1 MHKSFIM
8 KASLRRSQP
17 LKNVEKNLDSNPI
30 PADLRWLVKNSV
42 AILGEVICQQTTERC
57 FQRIER
63 LRKEMTSLRNS
74 SADAAEQILSK
85 TLTEFRHL
93 STHELLQIAHAYS
106 LMLELMNAC
115 ENAFRS
121 YRLRPTLRPTPEKKI
136 THRPER
142 IIYVVTAHPT
152 EARSPQN
159 IAIFQEIQK
168 LLTEIL
174 VDGLPHGF
182 EQRRAQLQHHLEI
195 AWKIPTSRQR
205 KPKVEDEAEHIYS
218 ILLKDE
224 VLSALLKAHRDI
236 APLEIH
242 SWVGG
247 DKDGHPGVNAVKM
260 TQSLNLSRNAILRFV
275 RNRLAEVHH
284 TLGLLGN
291 RELKQAVNR
300 FEKLVHNLR
309 TVSSFDGKRVSTFHT
324 GLEKLNQ
331 TYRSTVGVSH
341 PSLDRL
347 VEMIGLFPAVLLP
360 LELRESSEIVLE
372 ASHTRKPVAITRMIQ
387 TVRSISQGGNPRWY
401 VASFILSMTSSVEQL
416 QAAQKLLATNLG
428 KTGIPVVPL
437 FEQREALENA
447 PQIVGELLADAR
459 FQKQVHQ
466 EWPQGGNDRLE
477 IMLGYSDSAKEI
489 GVLPSRMT
497 IRNCLFEVDSLC
509 HLRGIK
515 PLFFHGQG
523 GSIDRGGGSIT
534 EQVAG
539 WPQDAL
545 RLYKATIQGEM
556 VERSFA
562 SPEIIQGQLEKIVQ
576 RFAQAGA
583 RTPARSRN
591 LAMQRFVDKV
601 TYSYQLRTSAPDF
614 MSIVEKAT
622 PYRFLST
629 LKMGSRPV
637 SRSKAQSIASL
648 RAIPWVLCWTQTRV
662 LFPTWW
668 GIGSAWKSSSPR
680 DREAIRKAFQKDPL
694 FSSYVKALGFTLAK
708 VELPIWR
715 MHLENSALNPE
726 AVQNII
732 EEFSREYSSACAFVR
747 VLSGKRDLVWFRPW
761 LSKSIQL
768 RSPMIH
774 PLNLIQMIALERKN
788 PQLLRETV
796 TGISSGLMT
805 TG

>member
-1 MHKSFIM
+1 M
-8 KASLRRSQP
+8 KRSSLRT
-17 LKNVEKNLDSNPI
+17 LDSNPI
-30 PADLRWLVKNSV
+30 PAELRWLVKNSV
-42 AILGEVICQQTTERC
+42 AILGEVICQQTTEHC
-57 FQRIER
+57 YQRIER
-63 LRKEMTSLRNS
+63 LRREMTSLRNA
-74 SADAAEQILSK
+74 SAEQAEQILSK
-85 TLTEFRHL
+85 NLMEFRDL
-93 STHELLQIAHAYS
+93 PTQELLQIAHAYS

-121 YRLRPTLRPTPEKKI
+121 YRLRPTLRSTEKEKI
-136 THRPER
+136 TRRPER

-174 VDGLPHGF
+174 VDDLPHSF

-205 KPKVEDEAEHIYS
+205 KPKVEDEAEHVYS

-224 VLSALLKAHRDI
+224 VLSALLKAHREI

-275 RNRLAEVHH
+275 KNRLTEVYH
-284 TLGLLGN
+284 TLNLLGN

-300 FEKLVHNLR
+300 FEKLVQNLR
-309 TVSSFDGKRVSTFHT
+309 TVRSGDGKHVSAFHA
-324 GLEKLNQ
+324 GLQKLNQ
-331 TYRSTVGVSH
+331 NYRTTIGASH
-341 PSLDRL
+341 PSLDGL
-347 VEMIGLFPAVLLP
+347 VELIGLFPGVLLP
-360 LELRESSEIVLE
+360 LELRESSEIVVE
-372 ASHTRKPVAITRMIQ
+372 ASRSGKPMAITRMIQ
-387 TVRSISQGGNPRWY
+387 AIRAISQGGNTRWY
-401 VASFILSMTSSVEQL
+401 VASFILSMTSTVEQL
-416 QAAQKLLATNLG
+416 QAAQKLLSQNLG

-437 FEQREALENA
+437 FEQQEALENA
-447 PQIVGELLADAR
+447 PEIVGQLLADTR
-459 FQKQVHQ
+459 IRKQVHQ
-466 EWPQGGNDRLE
+466 EWNDRLE

-509 HLRGIK
+509 HSRGIK
-515 PLFFHGQG
+515 SLFFHGQG

-539 WPQDAL
+539 WPRDAL
-545 RLYKATIQGEM
+545 RLYKTTIQGEM

-562 SPEIIQGQLEKIVQ
+562 SPEIIQGQLEKIVK
-576 RFAQAGA
+576 RFDQARA
-583 RTPARSRN
+583 HTTARSRN
-591 LAMQRFVDKV
+591 LAMQRFVEQV
-601 TYSYQLRTSAPDF
+601 THSYQMRTSAPDF

-622 PYRFLST
+622 AYRFLST

-637 SRSKAQSIASL
+637 SRTKAQSIASL

-668 GIGSAWKSSSPR
+668 GVGTAWKSLSPR
-680 DREAIRKAFQKDPL
+680 DRESIRKAFQDDPL
-694 FSSYVKALGFTLAK
+694 FSSYVKVLGFTLAK

-715 MHLENSALNPE
+715 MHLENSSLHPE
-726 AVQNII
+726 HVQHII
-732 EEFSREYSSACAFVR
+732 EEFSREYSYACTFVR
-747 VLSGKRDLVWFRPW
+747 ALSGKRDLVWFRPW

-796 TGISSGLMT
+796 TGISSGMMT